1 MVPMKDPNRRPADMV
16 NGMAVLSFSSLG
28 PKFKSLLKL
37 WGAPEGVLERV
48 CCFLVC
54 LREERGFNKWN
65 RLGLKLY
72 RNEEQ
77 EGEEN
82 EERAK
87 HSDNG
92 RVEETVGISS
102 GGRG

>member
-1 MVPMKDPNRRPADMV
+1 M
-16 NGMAVLSFSSLG
+16 
-28 PKFKSLLKL
+28 
-37 WGAPEGVLERV
+37 ERV

-54 LREERGFNKWN
+54 LREERGFKKWN